1 MPAINNP
8 SISFSSSFED
18 IIRATLVEFALEIK
32 RNETPITAPNAGYK
46 GYDKRMKLAGRLI
59 ANRNDEYLNGVIKT
73 ACQVVY
79 DVQPDILMQEN
90 IFRILTVDNPSG
102 RNVFCNEYLGFSNG
116 WNGQVGENK
125 QIFSL
130 LADCSQQDFI

>member
-32 RNETPITAPNAGYK
+32 RNETPT
-46 GYDKRMKLAGRLI
+46 
-59 ANRNDEYLNGVIKT
+59 
-73 ACQVVY
+73 
-79 DVQPDILMQEN
+79 
-90 IFRILTVDNPSG
+90 
-102 RNVFCNEYLGFSNG
+102 
-116 WNGQVGENK
+116 
-125 QIFSL
+125 L